1 MQYIIIGAVAIAIA
15 IYSSIVNKAKKHEK
29 LKRIQEER
37 NERQDYIY
45 KFIQKIEEAV
55 SDFKSFIEIN
65 NKQYFSYSLL
75 ERWKNEYDSVLTTK
89 LKSIKFQDLEIT
101 SQQKDAIRYFQ
112 SFANDPD
119 SIRIKRNN
127 NFLEKELLKSNYL
140 LSDVDDGKSLDSN
153 QREAIIRDEDNSLVI
168 AGAGCGK
175 TTTIM
180 GKVKYLTE
188 RLAVPPEQILLISFT
203 KKSAN
208 DLVKKVNTE
217 GITASTFHKL
227 GLEIIKSVEGSPPS
241 IYDQSSQVFIQ
252 RTFKN
257 LLAKDEYLQRA
268 VEYFT
273 DYIRIEKDDFQIDS
287 FNEHIQHLKDQN
299 YRPYK
304 QKRIE
309 RNGRETYLR
318 EIVKS
323 QEECKIA
330 NWLLFNGLKYEYEYP
345 YEVST
350 RTPAYRQYAPDFTL
364 FQNDK
369 KVYLEHYGI
378 DRNGNV
384 PPFFAN
390 ESTTLEEAKI
400 KYNEGIEWK
409 RNLHKRNRTIC

>member
-168 AGAGCGK
+168 AGGW
-175 TTTIM
+175 
-180 GKVKYLTE
+180 V
-188 RLAVPPEQILLISFT
+188 
-203 KKSAN
+203 
-208 DLVKKVNTE
+208 
-217 GITASTFHKL
+217 
-227 GLEIIKSVEGSPPS
+227 
-241 IYDQSSQVFIQ
+241 
-252 RTFKN
+252 
-257 LLAKDEYLQRA
+257 
-268 VEYFT
+268 
-273 DYIRIEKDDFQIDS
+273 
-287 FNEHIQHLKDQN
+287 
-299 YRPYK
+299 
-304 QKRIE
+304 
-309 RNGRETYLR
+309 
-318 EIVKS
+318 
-323 QEECKIA
+323 
-330 NWLLFNGLKYEYEYP
+330 W
-345 YEVST
+345 
-350 RTPAYRQYAPDFTL
+350 
-364 FQNDK
+364 
-369 KVYLEHYGI
+369 
-378 DRNGNV
+378 
-384 PPFFAN
+384 
-390 ESTTLEEAKI
+390 
-400 KYNEGIEWK
+400 
-409 RNLHKRNRTIC
+409 